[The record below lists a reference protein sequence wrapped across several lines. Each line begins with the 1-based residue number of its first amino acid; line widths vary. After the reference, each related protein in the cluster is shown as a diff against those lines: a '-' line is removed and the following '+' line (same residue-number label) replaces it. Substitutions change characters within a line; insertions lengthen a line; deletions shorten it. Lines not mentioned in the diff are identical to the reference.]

1 MEFLPLLVLVLL
13 FGLLIVLPAR
23 QRKKVQA
30 NAASMQAA
38 LTPGTPVMLTSGI
51 HGTVTGLG
59 EGTVDLEISPGVVI
73 TVARPAIL
81 ELRTPVEGTTNG
93 VTLTKGP
100 TPGAGATGPT
110 TTGGSTAAPGFVD
123 GDGDPTDRAR

>member
-1 MEFLPLLVLVLL
+1 VEFLPLLVLVLL

-23 QRKKVQA
+23 QRKKMQA

-51 HGTVTGLG
+51 HGTVAGLG
-59 EGTVDLEISPGVVI
+59 EGTVDLEIAPGVVV
-73 TVARPAIL
+73 TVARPAVM
-81 ELRTPVEGTTNG
+81 EVRTPAVGTTDG
-93 VTLTKGP
+93 VQLTKTTTSD
-100 TPGAGATGPT
+100 TP

>member
-1 MEFLPLLVLVLL
+1 MEIVPFLVLVLL

-23 QRKKVQA
+23 QRKKMQA

-51 HGTVTGLG
+51 HGTVAALG
-59 EGTVDLEISPGVVI
+59 EDTVDLEVAPGVVV
-73 TVARPAIL
+73 TVARPAVL
-81 ELRTPVEGTTNG
+81 EVRKP
-93 VTLTKGP
+93 
-100 TPGAGATGPT
+100 AGA
-110 TTGGSTAAPGFVD
+110 TGGSTAATGLAD